1 MIDNMFV
8 IRNHLQRDMPE
19 ISSIFDITNYTESFL
34 TTDHVKSIE
43 TSPEE
48 ILPIERISNSNVS
61 EKLTENIVYKTD
73 AAIPNPTY
81 NMPTSKPSTTAL
93 SQKPRQPPPKKET
106 STWKADGWR
115 DSKIR
120 RGGTPAQVTRHPDQ
134 LFWTVYELHH
144 GRPEFTMIKFNYGN
158 RYLEERFSICQGLLD
173 GKKLRSMNHRITK
186 MQVEEINSELMS
198 PSRTTSFLALHALCC
213 HYNMR
218 IIVLNK
224 SKKRYTVFHQETGY
238 ASTHIIEELT
248 NRVGRDP
255 GYRVFKESVAD
266 EDVDTV
272 LAGYVKM
279 YHYER
284 PLAPISKFKVDE
296 LRAIAIT
303 LDMPSDGTKPEIY
316 EAVSKFMA

>member
-19 ISSIFDITNYTESFL
+19 ISSIFDITNYKESFL
-34 TTDHVKSIE
+34 TTDHINLIE
-43 TSPEE
+43 SSSDA
-48 ILPIERISNSNVS
+48 ILPIERLANNNVA
-61 EKLTENIVYKTD
+61 EQLTENIVYKTE
-73 AAIPNPTY
+73 ASIPNPVY
-81 NMPTSKPSTTAL
+81 NIPTSTPSTIRS
-93 SQKPRQPPPKKET
+93 SQPPVQPPKKQT
-106 STWKADGWR
+106 STWKADGWK
-115 DSKIR
+115 DSKVR
-120 RGGTPAQVTRHPDQ
+120 RGGTPTQVTRHPDQ

-144 GRPEFTMIKFNYGN
+144 GRPEFTMIRFNYGN
-158 RYLEERFSICQGLLD
+158 RYLEERLAICQALID
-173 GKKLRSMNHRITK
+173 GQKLRSMNHRITK

-198 PSRTTSFLALHALCC
+198 PSRTTSLLALHALCC

-218 IIVLNK
+218 IIILNK
-224 SKKRYTVFHQETGY
+224 SKRRYTVFHQETGY

-266 EDVDTV
+266 DDIDTI

-279 YHYER
+279 HHYER

-296 LRAIAIT
+296 LRAIANT
-303 LDMPSDGTKPEIY
+303 LGVPSDGTKPEIY